1 MLSAEVIK
9 NQKQEFQA
17 AEKIGKANLKSAE
30 KSLDKARDNLKD
42 AEKTIKSENKNIQKA
57 KDIIVDK
64 NEEID
69 DSESEVN
76 RFQNKDKAEVEEKIK
91 KEKLK
96 LELLKDKQS
105 LYK

>member
-1 MLSAEVIK
+1 M
-9 NQKQEFQA
+9 
-17 AEKIGKANLKSAE
+17 
-30 KSLDKARDNLKD
+30 RR
-42 AEKTIKSENKNIQKA
+42 KTIKSENKNIQKA

-64 NEEID
+64 NKEIN

-96 LELLKDKQS
+96 S
-105 LYK
+105 N